1 MRVGGG
7 RCSPLLVGGL
17 LIACLMLIC
26 NWWTLSSENFDLVH
40 QIDELSEQLKI
51 SAEENDQC
59 ITLRS
64 KLEQRYKHIEDE
76 VAYLH
81 VSLEK
86 QNEFNKKQ
94 KKEFENSIAIC
105 KSELDSNKMDVKR
118 KENEKLQEELD
129 KVKDEMEKFKLAYN
143 APIDSIR
150 SDPTLTPKRNS
161 LLESTTIEEMRN
173 DKTEKIDISNEE
185 NEAAETIS
193 YVEKRNNQLTH

>member
-64 KLEQRYKHIEDE
+64 KLEQRYKHVEDE

-94 KKEFENSIAIC
+94 KEEFENSIAIC

-129 KVKDEMEKFKLAYN
+129 RVKDEMEKLKLAYK
-143 APIDSIR
+143 APVDNIR
-150 SDPTLTPKRNS
+150 PDPALTPKRNS
-161 LLESTTIEEMRN
+161 ILESSTIEGMRN

-185 NEAAETIS
+185 NVAAETIS